1 MTQPRR
7 TLTQSL
13 YLLVGG
19 VGAVLTAAAVMVG
32 LAAMTFRDDANQ
44 RERLLPAS
52 ADAVELSGLLAEQ
65 LDAASSEE
73 VPSSGLEHALAEGR
87 QRIDLLVGR
96 LEGDLRPETELANRL
111 DHLRTDL
118 LAWKRSPAPSGSDD
132 PAVATASIERLRPV
146 VEGADELS
154 LALTDRIA
162 EVATVAK
169 TSRTGFLRAVSA
181 AIALALTSLVV
192 STVALRRLVIVPVR
206 QVSQDVAKVAEGAL
220 DHEIRG
226 SGSRDLA
233 ELALGVTR
241 MRHRILS
248 ERDQARRAMDA
259 ADQEAPAVAAL
270 RTLLAPR
277 ESPCPPELDVAGAL
291 VPAEGAL
298 AGDWFDIA
306 TGPDKV
312 VVAIGDVC
320 GHGVEAGLLAVRTK
334 FALLDAI
341 DLGLHPAAA
350 LELAS
355 NRFGRDDTFA
365 TALVAEI
372 DLRSGTCRYA
382 SAGHT
387 PMLLLRADGSVEV
400 LDRTGPLIGLARG
413 ARPNAAVQLYRGDTL
428 VLYTDGVVE
437 ARPRGGLQ
445 LLEDGL
451 LQLVRGADGQS
462 ASALTELI
470 LAAVVSHCGGVCPD
484 DATIAVVRV
493 NEIGVLQRA
502 G

>member
-7 TLTQSL
+7 TLTQRL

-19 VGAVLTAAAVMVG
+19 VAAVLLVVIVAVVAAAI
-32 LAAMTFRDDANQ
+32 AFRDDANH

-65 LDAASSEE
+65 LHVVTSEGTDSSDVDQEL
-73 VPSSGLEHALAEGR
+73 VNGR
-87 QRIDLLVGR
+87 QRIDVLVGR
-96 LEGDLRPETELANRL
+96 LEGVLSPERELADRL
-111 DHLRTDL
+111 ERLRADL
-118 LAWKRSPAPSGSDD
+118 LVWKRSQPAGASDD
-132 PAVATASIERLRPV
+132 PVAREAATERLRPV
-146 VEGADELS
+146 VEAADELS
-154 LALTDRIA
+154 LAITDEIA
-162 EVATVAK
+162 AVAAVAQA
-169 TSRTGFLRAVSA
+169 SRTEFLRAVSA
-181 AIALALTSLVV
+181 AIALALALLVV
-192 STVALRRLVIVPVR
+192 GTVALRRLVIVPVR
-206 QVSQDVAKVAEGAL
+206 RLSHDVAEVAEGAF

-226 SGSRDLA
+226 SGSRELA
-233 ELALGVTR
+233 ELAQAVTR

-291 VPAEGAL
+291 VPADGAL

-306 TGPDKV
+306 ASPDKV
-312 VVAIGDVC
+312 VLAIGDVC
-320 GHGVEAGLLAVRTK
+320 GHGVDAGLLAVRTK

-341 DLGLHPAAA
+341 DLGLDPAAA

-355 NRFGRDDTFA
+355 SRFGRDDTFA

-387 PMLLLRADGSVEV
+387 PMLLLRANGTVEQ
-400 LDRTGPLIGLARG
+400 LSRTGPLIGLAQG
-413 ARPNAAVQLYRGDTL
+413 ARPNATVQLEAGDTL

-445 LLEDGL
+445 LLEEGL
-451 LQLVRGADGQS
+451 LEVVRSAGRQS
-462 ASALTELI
+462 ATALTELI
-470 LAAVVSHCGGVCPD
+470 LAAVVSHCEGICPD

-493 NEIGVLQRA
+493 NQIGVLQRV